1 MEKKSLNFY
10 YDKDGDVLDISI
22 GKPTKAISNEI
33 SDDFF
38 IRLNPKTKKI
48 VGFSILNFRKR
59 SLKNNGDISV
69 PLQANFSL

>member
-59 SLKNNGDISV
+59 SSKNNGDISV